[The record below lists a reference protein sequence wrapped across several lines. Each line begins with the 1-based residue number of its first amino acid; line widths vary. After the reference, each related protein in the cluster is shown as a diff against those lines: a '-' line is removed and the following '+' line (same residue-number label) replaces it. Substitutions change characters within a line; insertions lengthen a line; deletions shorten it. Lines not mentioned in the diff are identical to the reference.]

1 MKIIGIKPLIRPP
14 PPPLQRTYKKIVNIL
29 IKIVNVT
36 LLIRK
41 TFGIFWYQMKTQ
53 RLWITVELLLKPFFL
68 NNKIFFWNDEKGII
82 SPVAHDDGSL

>member
-1 MKIIGIKPLIRPP
+1 MKIIGIKPLIIA
-14 PPPLQRTYKKIVNIL
+14 PPPLQRTYKKIVNILL

-41 TFGIFWYQMKTQ
+41 TFGLFWYQMKTQ
-53 RLWITVELLLKPFFL
+53 RLWITVELLLKPFIL